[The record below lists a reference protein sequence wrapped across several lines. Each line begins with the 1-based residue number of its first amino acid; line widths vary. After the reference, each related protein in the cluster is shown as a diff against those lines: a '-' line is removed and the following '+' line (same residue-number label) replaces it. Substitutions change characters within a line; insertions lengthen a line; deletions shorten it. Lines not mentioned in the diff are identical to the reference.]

1 MLAFNAQ
8 QETSQQVIAA
18 DPPLMTETAD
28 VITEEFLKDIQDI
41 QNGLERLR
49 LKVKQRRSIN
59 PRSETSRDCHGSGRL
74 KVGEEV
80 IIRNP
85 KKGQEKVGTVGKV
98 HVSGWITVNGW
109 KRVNGVRIETKIKR
123 IRSNLVR
130 KQS

>member
-1 MLAFNAQ
+1 
-8 QETSQQVIAA
+8 
-18 DPPLMTETAD
+18 MTETED
-28 VITEEFLKDIQDI
+28 ETTENILRDIQDL
-41 QNGLERLR
+41 QEGLEKLK
-49 LKVKQRRSIN
+49 LKVERRRSVN
-59 PRSETSRDCHGSGRL
+59 QRGETQGVHYGSGPLR
-74 KVGEEV
+74 VGEEV

-123 IRSNLVR
+123 IRSNLIR